1 MPVAGYIGKASQQQQ
16 KVLGSMKKGG
26 MIKKTGLYQLHA
38 GEMVMPSGM
47 VKKVAEKMKAK
58 K

>member
-1 MPVAGYIGKASQQQQ
+1 MPVAGYIAKAGQQQQ

-26 MIKKTGLYQLHA
+26 MINKTGLYRLHA
-38 GEMVMPSGM
+38 GEMVMPSAM
-47 VKKVAEKMKAK
+47 VKKVADKMKAK

>member
-1 MPVAGYIGKASQQQQ
+1 MPAGYIAKAAQQQ
-16 KVLGSMKKGG
+16 KQVLGSMKKGG

-38 GEMVMPSGM
+38 GEMVMPSAM
-47 VKKVAEKMKAK
+47 VKKMADKMKGK

>member
-1 MPVAGYIGKASQQQQ
+1 MPVAGYIGAAAAKQ
-16 KVLGSMKKGG
+16 KPIASMKKGG
-26 MIKKTGLYQLHA
+26 MVKKTGLYRLHA

-47 VKKVAEKMKAK
+47 VKKMADKMKAK